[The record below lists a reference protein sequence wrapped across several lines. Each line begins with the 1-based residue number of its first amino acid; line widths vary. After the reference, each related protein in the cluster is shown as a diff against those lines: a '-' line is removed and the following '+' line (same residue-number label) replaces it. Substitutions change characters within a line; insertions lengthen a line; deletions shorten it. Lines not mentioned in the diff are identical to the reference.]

1 MNTTVSILLDQVASA
16 TKAVSMIHRDNNVE
30 IAITS
35 ESERVVMPSELSYAI
50 SEVISSYVEEQKEI
64 IAKIMDEESKE

>member
-1 MNTTVSILLDQVASA
+1 MSTTVSILFDQVASA
-16 TKAVSMIHRDNNVE
+16 TKAVSMIHRDSNVE

-50 SEVISSYVEEQKEI
+50 SEVIRSYVEEQKEI